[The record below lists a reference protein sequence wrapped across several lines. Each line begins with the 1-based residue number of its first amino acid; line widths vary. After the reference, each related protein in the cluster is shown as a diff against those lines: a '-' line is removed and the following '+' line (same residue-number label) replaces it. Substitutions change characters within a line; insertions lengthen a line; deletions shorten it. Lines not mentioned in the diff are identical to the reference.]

1 MAEAMTRQ
9 DLFSA
14 TELAKNKIIE
24 RLVTKYD
31 VQAASDSARN
41 RILGAITDVHQENV
55 AFSKQASAQNDQI
68 WHKLVALEAQ
78 IVTLQ
83 HEIRAMH
90 HMTDR
95 MNGAL
100 HH

>member
-1 MAEAMTRQ
+1 MADAMTRQ

-31 VQAASDSARN
+31 VQAASDSARD
-41 RILGAITDVHQENV
+41 RIIAAITDLHQENA
-55 AFSKQASAQNDQI
+55 AFSKQSSAQADQI
-68 WHKLVALEAQ
+68 WRKLVALEAQ
-78 IVTLQ
+78 IKALQ
-83 HEIRAMH
+83 NELRAIH
-90 HMTDR
+90 HTSDR
-95 MNGAL
+95 MNDVL